1 MEYTN
6 KEIHDNLIEIEN
18 RVKKIEDST
27 VKQITK
33 TIKI

>member
-6 KEIHDNLIEIEN
+6 KEIYDKLIEIEN

-27 VKQITK
+27 VKQIIK